1 MVLSLLLLPQVQAI
15 MAQPEEIYL
24 QIPAGADA
32 YVAEDK
38 SNWKAGLEDYLIIG
52 FSEYFSQYDC
62 KLAPYPSG
70 YYQKRVI
77 CTQEYRVEDRRNILV
92 HFDLSPIPPGS
103 EVTEAILQLHVYSPK
118 DSLPVIVYGLEE
130 CFKEDEV
137 TWINRNTAHMW
148 KSSGGTHEDTKL
160 DSGVLGKF
168 QKSTGFYRF
177 NVTDYYRRVVKGE
190 VDNCGIIIAPD
201 PRRYP
206 GPREETVDICSL
218 QTGECQ
224 TIVREGFKR
233 YILNERTAGYYA
245 KFYSK
250 ELAIKDNLSDYIPT
264 LMIKFKGPSIHLIS
278 NQTTFKAYAGE
289 EFSFNL
295 VPNGTYLGNLSLTPE
310 AGEGIDVRLE
320 GPAVM
325 GSPVKVVVSVAE
337 GVEPG
342 EYPIRIV
349 PEVEGYNISFFDIK
363 EFSGTITVEKKTVE
377 PTDYFLMLP
386 QDNKVTVPQGGEAL
400 LKLSL
405 VPRGKFWAKV
415 RLSSSS
421 PEWMNVTFDP
431 EEGVPSFSS
440 VISVRVNEGAP
451 LGTHDLILIGEG
463 GGYSTNVTI
472 KVNVVKGQTTQPTTR
487 TTRTTSTTSSVKTE
501 TSSPRSQ
508 SSTPPTTVRETS
520 TTVGEGEG
528 INPSLL
534 LALAVVIVVAG
545 AGVLLFL
552 RRRSS

>member
-1 MVLSLLLLPQVQAI
+1 MLSFLLLIQVQAI
-15 MAQPEEIYL
+15 SAQPREISL
-24 QIPAGADA
+24 QVPASADA
-32 YVAEDK
+32 YIAEDK

-62 KLAPYPSG
+62 SIVIVYSGGYPVG
-70 YYQKRVI
+70 KGIECYQRYDVK
-77 CTQEYRVEDRRNILV
+77 DKRNIVV
-92 HFDLSPIPPGS
+92 HFDLSQIPPGS
-103 EVTEAILQLHVYSPK
+103 EVVEAVLQLHIYTPL
-118 DSLPVIVYGLEE
+118 DSLPVLVYGLEE
-130 CFKEDEV
+130 CFKEENV
-137 TWINRNTAHMW
+137 TWINKDTGYRW
-148 KSSGGTHEDTKL
+148 RESGGTHEKFVL
-160 DSGVLGKF
+160 DKGTLGKF

-177 NVTDYYRRVVKGE
+177 NVTDYYRRVLRGE
-190 VDNCGIIIAPD
+190 IENCGILITPD
-201 PRRYP
+201 PKRYP
-206 GPREETVDICSL
+206 GPRKEVVSTSYQGGGTAEAKSYEFT
-218 QTGECQ
+218 
-224 TIVREGFKR
+224 
-233 YILNERTAGYYA
+233 ERRGRYYA

-264 LMIKFKGPSIHLIS
+264 LMIKFRGPSIHLIS

-310 AGEGIDVRLE
+310 AGERIDARLE

-349 PEVEGYNISFFDIK
+349 PEVEGYNLSFFDIK

-386 QDNKVTVPQGGEAL
+386 EDNKVTVPQGGEAL

-421 PEWMNVTFDP
+421 PDWMNVTFDP
-431 EEGVPSFSS
+431 KDGVPSFSS
-440 VISVRVNEGAP
+440 MISVRVNESAP

-463 GGYSTNVTI
+463 GGYSTNITI
-472 KVNVVKGQTTQPTTR
+472 KVEVIKGQPTQQTTQTQTTSPTT
-487 TTRTTSTTSSVKTE
+487 VETE

-508 SSTPPTTVRETS
+508 PSSTPSTTVRETS
-520 TTVGEGEG
+520 TTVSEGGG
-528 INPSLL
+528 IDFTLI
-534 LALAVVIVVAG
+534 LAIIAIIVVAG